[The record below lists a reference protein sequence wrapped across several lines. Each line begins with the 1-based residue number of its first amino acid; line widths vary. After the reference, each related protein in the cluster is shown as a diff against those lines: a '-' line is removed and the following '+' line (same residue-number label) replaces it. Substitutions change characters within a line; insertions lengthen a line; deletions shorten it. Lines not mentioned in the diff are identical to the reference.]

1 MTTDTERAWA
11 AGFFDGEGN
20 IRCALRDGTRAILCL
35 QISQIDPFVLE
46 RFKLAVGVGAVRGP
60 YKGTNKDV
68 YKFECSNADAIT
80 AFEVIKAYLSIPK
93 FSQGEK
99 AKQDYHINK
108 YKK

>member
-1 MTTDTERAWA
+1 MITETERAWA

-20 IRCALRDGTRAILCL
+20 IRCALRDGTRAVLTL

-46 RFKLAVGVGAVRGP
+46 RFRLMAGVGAVRGP

-68 YKFECSNADAIT
+68 YKFECSGADAIS
-80 AFEVIKAYLSIPK
+80 AFDAIKPYLSIPK
-93 FSQGEK
+93 LMQGEQ
-99 AKQDYHINK
+99 AKQDYHIYK